1 MEHGGILTTLER
13 GGRRVSTDRRAMI
26 GYLPAPDLLRVGL
39 TRARVLVLYALYGA
53 SPRVE
58 SCCAT

>member
-1 MEHGGILTTLER
+1 
-13 GGRRVSTDRRAMI
+13 MI

-53 SPRVE
+53 YLVLSHAVQLDL
-58 SCCAT
+58 